1 MHIKVKLYKKTLKTV
16 RIFVSSIFRNMH
28 AERDHLMKVVFP
40 ELWERCAKRKLHLI
54 DVDLQQ
60 GAIADYKRLISER
73 KNIMNKENV

>member
-40 ELWERCAKRKLHLI
+40 ELWERCAKCKLHLI
-54 DVDLQQ
+54 DVDLRWD
-60 GAIADYKRLISER
+60 GLPLLIAEGKYRNRRLS
-73 KNIMNKENV
+73 

>member
-28 AERDHLMKVVFP
+28 AERNYLMKVVFP

-54 DVDLQQ
+54 DVDLRWDRLPLL
-60 GAIADYKRLISER
+60 IAEGKYRNRRLS
-73 KNIMNKENV
+73 